1 MKYLILLGIIVFS
14 QNSYSE
20 DEFYL
25 LERDN
30 KKMEEAMKMA
40 KSTLEYFLKISNER
54 PDRYDAYGAYIKVT
68 DNGQTEYLW
77 LVDVKPYDQKYLM
90 GVLISKPRLV
100 KNYKYGE
107 TIGFLPADIYD
118 WQLRNKKTGVIS
130 GAYTICAMLNT
141 NSHDDMA
148 YFKENNFGCRS

>member
-40 KSTLEYFLKISNER
+40 KSTLEYF
-54 PDRYDAYGAYIKVT
+54 
-68 DNGQTEYLW
+68 
-77 LVDVKPYDQKYLM
+77 
-90 GVLISKPRLV
+90 
-100 KNYKYGE
+100 
-107 TIGFLPADIYD
+107 
-118 WQLRNKKTGVIS
+118 
-130 GAYTICAMLNT
+130 
-141 NSHDDMA
+141 
-148 YFKENNFGCRS
+148 